1 MPRDL
6 TARAELTVATCA
18 LYVRVPRGVRQQDAV
33 AVAAACWTLPN
44 CGVSVSGEGVDA
56 LLAELSLKVWREKVV
71 RILHPVPGSA
81 LAEAI
86 VWLDTADVQSPYSSQ
101 LCLDMRAQA
110 IKADTTLLMLKLW
123 CHVLK
128 TTSRDWDVPLE
139 RAAILWILMHVL
151 EDGFFF
157 KLSVV
162 VLILGG
168 SILDLSCCVL

>member
-1 MPRDL
+1 
-6 TARAELTVATCA
+6 
-18 LYVRVPRGVRQQDAV
+18 
-33 AVAAACWTLPN
+33 
-44 CGVSVSGEGVDA
+44 
-56 LLAELSLKVWREKVV
+56 V

-86 VWLDTADVQSPYSSQ
+86 LWLDTADVQSPYSSQ